1 MNRLILNPYSL
12 QMAGGQQIIHITL
25 EPDQAGWRLDRALAA
40 AVPTLSRERL
50 KALIR
55 NGALTPSVRDPATK
69 VKGGETFELVVP
81 DPEPAHNEAQD
92 IPLKIVFE
100 DQHLLVIDKA
110 AGLVVHPAAGN
121 RDRTLVN
128 ALLHHCG
135 ASLSGIGGVARPG
148 IVHRID
154 KDTSG
159 LLVVAKTDVAH
170 EGLAR
175 QFAAHSIER
184 RYLAIVSGVPRTNG
198 GTIDAPLARSSA
210 NRKKMAVVAEGRG
223 KRAVTH
229 WKRLDLLRDAALV
242 ECRLETGRT
251 HQVRVHMAS
260 IGHPLI
266 GDPFYGGL
274 GKTHRKLLSELNF
287 HRQALHAATLGF
299 IHPVT
304 KHRLSFESSMPA
316 DMQELFSALGV

>member
-1 MNRLILNPYSL
+1 M
-12 QMAGGQQIIHITL
+12 GGIQTIDVRL
-25 EPDQAGWRLDRALAA
+25 EPAHAGWRLDRALAA

-55 NGALTPSVRDPATK
+55 SGAVEAEGRSIRDPAMK
-69 VKGGETFELVVP
+69 VRGQEALRVAVP
-81 DPEPAHNEAQD
+81 EPRPAHNEPQD
-92 IPLKIVFE
+92 IPLTIVFE
-100 DQHLLVIDKA
+100 DEHLLVVDKP

-121 RDRTLVN
+121 FDGTLVN
-128 ALLHHCG
+128 ALLHHCAG
-135 ASLSGIGGVARPG
+135 KLSGIGGVARPG

-175 QFAAHSIER
+175 QFAAHSIDR
-184 RYLAIVSGVPRTNG
+184 RYLAVVSGVPKASEG
-198 GTIDAPLARSSA
+198 LVDAPLARSAA
-210 NRKKMAVVAEGRG
+210 NRKKIAIVEGSRG

-229 WKRLDLLRDAALV
+229 WKRLKLLKDSALV

-260 IGHPLI
+260 LGHPLL
-266 GDPFYGGL
+266 GDPVYGRS
-274 GKTHRKLLSELNF
+274 GKTHSKLLKELNF
-287 HRQALHAATLGF
+287 HRQALHAAELGF
-299 IHPVT
+299 THPVT
-304 KHRLSFESSMPA
+304 KGRLSFTSPMPS
-316 DMQELFSALGV
+316 DMQELLSALGV

>member
-1 MNRLILNPYSL
+1 MGEIQTIDVRLAP
-12 QMAGGQQIIHITL
+12 AH
-25 EPDQAGWRLDRALAA
+25 AGWRLDRALAA

-55 NGALTPSVRDPATK
+55 SGAVELGGQPLRDPATK
-69 VKGGETFELVVP
+69 VRGEEAMRVAVP
-81 DPEPAHNEAQD
+81 APAAAHNEPQA
-92 IPLKIVFE
+92 IPLEIVFE
-100 DQHLLVIDKA
+100 DEHLLVVDKP

-121 RDRTLVN
+121 FDGTLVN
-128 ALLHHCG
+128 ALLHHCHG
-135 ASLSGIGGVARPG
+135 SLSGIGGVARPG

-175 QFAAHSIER
+175 QFAAHSIDR
-184 RYLAIVSGVPRTNG
+184 RYLAIVNG
-198 GTIDAPLARSSA
+198 IPTVSEGKVDAPLARSA
-210 NRKKMAVVAEGRG
+210 TNRKKIAIVEGSRG

-229 WKRLDLLRDAALV
+229 WRRLNLLRDAALM

-260 IGHPLI
+260 IGHPLL
-266 GDPFYGGL
+266 GDPVYGRS
-274 GKTHRKLLSELNF
+274 GKTHGKLLKQLQFE
-287 HRQALHAATLGF
+287 RQALHAAELGF
-299 IHPVT
+299 THPVT
-304 KHRLSFESSMPA
+304 KLKLSFSSAMPP
-316 DMQELFSALGV
+316 DMQELFNALGV